1 MSKTLAKIVAHSNIS
16 SHVRD
21 LLATCL
27 GICVK
32 EPKNEPIIWVEN
44 LAGVRIT
51 KIKPGVYSIIQLS
64 QILNKHANKSNYILY
79 IQNGTEKKAVS
90 MNRVGKK
97 YNINIPIL
105 ENSIL
110 IMVLVNAVYMSNL
123 YVRIDGDNCMY
134 IRNGFMSGNP
144 ILSVLEGFNL
154 NMIGAVLGHKAEL
167 IATKYLDNCINMYL
181 CGTPNDLE
189 IRQELDRYY
198 SASKKRK
205 PILCVGIGLIP
216 SLSHIDIQLCV
227 NNLTS
232 PCTIKDIKSLDYL
245 CKLRIKEYIKLIS
258 STATSPTTSPIV
270 FMH

>member
-1 MSKTLAKIVAHSNIS
+1 MSKTLAKIAAHTNIS
-16 SHVRD
+16 PHVLD
-21 LLATCL
+21 LLAICL
-27 GICVK
+27 NISVK

-51 KIKPGVYSIIQLS
+51 KIKPGVYSIIELG
-64 QILNKHANKSNYILY
+64 QILNKYANKSNYILY

-90 MNRVGKK
+90 MNQVGKK

-105 ENSIL
+105 ENSVL
-110 IMVLVNAVYMSNL
+110 IMVSVNIAYTTNL
-123 YVRIDGDNCMY
+123 YARIDGSMDDYMY
-134 IRNGFMSGNP
+134 ICNGFMSGKP
-144 ILSVLEGFNL
+144 ILSVLEKFNL
-154 NMIGAVLGHKAEL
+154 NMIGAVLGHKTEL

-181 CGTPNDLE
+181 CDTTNDLE
-189 IRQELDRYY
+189 IRQELSRYY
-198 SASKKRK
+198 AASKKRK

-245 CKLRIKEYIKLIS
+245 CKLRIKEYIKAIS
-258 STATSPTTSPIV
+258 SITSSPIV
-270 FMH
+270 FMN

>member
-16 SHVRD
+16 SHVQD

-32 EPKNEPIIWVEN
+32 ETKNEPIIWVEN

-51 KIKPGVYSIIQLS
+51 KIKPGVYSIIELS
-64 QILNKHANKSNYILY
+64 QILNKYANKSNYILY

-90 MNRVGKK
+90 MNRVGEN

-105 ENSIL
+105 ENSVL
-110 IMVLVNAVYMSNL
+110 IMVSVDVVYTSDW
-123 YVRIDGDNCMY
+123 YVKINGNINKY
-134 IRNGFMSGNP
+134 IYIFNGFMSGKRNVS
-144 ILSVLEGFNL
+144 LLEEFNL
-154 NMIGAVLGHKAEL
+154 NMIGAVLGHKTEL
-167 IATKYLDNCINMYL
+167 IAKEYLYNCINMYL

-189 IRQELDRYY
+189 IRQELNRYY
-198 SASKKRK
+198 TASKKRK

-227 NNLTS
+227 KNLTS
-232 PCTIKDIKSLDYL
+232 SCTIKDIKSLDYL
-245 CKLRIKEYIKLIS
+245 CKLRIKEYIEEIS
-258 STATSPTTSPIV
+258 SITLSPIV
-270 FMH
+270 FLQQ